1 MNTLAENPIIH
12 VVIPTGGRVDTI
24 GATLLSCHQQTYE
37 RMVVWICDNSFE
49 EETACI
55 VNSFCDERFRL
66 IRPKSRLCMAENW
79 EFSIAHLTDGFV
91 TIIGD
96 DDALMPDC
104 LANVSEVIKA
114 YPDIPIINHLP
125 GNYFWPNYPDPNLA
139 NKLQIRPMDFA
150 VEVVEAKPIL
160 ARVCAFTEWYGRL
173 PFLYHGFA
181 SVKHINHIK
190 AKTDSPFFSFCA
202 PDIYSDFVLALHT
215 DRFVVVNSALTL
227 GGQSANSN
235 GANYTSKNSIAAQ
248 FISELPEHL
257 RFVYESLSMS
267 LMIYNA
273 IEVAFRT
280 YPEQSHGIDVDFG
293 KLLENAVSE
302 VRPHGEIAMAELRS
316 KLLLIYPEALVDK
329 AIEITYS
336 TDEVATDTAEQSASR
351 LRRIAR
357 KLVHL
362 PTRVRSLAAQLL
374 MHKPEASHLVAVV
387 GSLAKDEG
395 RSLQGD
401 AVTLSGYLD
410 LSLFNITSVSQAAW
424 FLDQRISELRNRR
437 TSR

>member
-1 MNTLAENPIIH
+1 MNGLAEDPIIH
-12 VVIPTGGRVDTI
+12 IVIPTGGRVDTI

-66 IRPKSRLCMAENW
+66 IRPERRLCMAENW

-104 LANVSEVIKA
+104 LADLSEVIKA

-139 NKLQIRPMDFA
+139 DKLQIRPMDFA

-160 ARVCAFTEWYGRL
+160 AEVCAFTEWYGRL

-181 SVKHINHIK
+181 SVKHINQIK
-190 AKTDSPFFSFCA
+190 ARTDTPFFSFCA
-202 PDIYSDFVLALHT
+202 PDIYSDIVLALHT
-215 DRFVVVNSALTL
+215 DRFVVVNTALTL

-235 GANYTSKNSIAAQ
+235 GANYASGNKLAKQ

-257 RFVYESLSMS
+257 RFTYESKSIS
-267 LMIYNA
+267 LAIFNA
-273 IEVAFRT
+273 IEIAFKAF
-280 YPEQSHGIDVDFG
+280 PEQSRALTIDFDR
-293 KLLENAVSE
+293 LLANAIEEAS
-302 VRPHGEIAMAELRS
+302 PYGEDAMQELCS
-316 KLLLIYPEALVDK
+316 KLTLLYPPSAIQAAIDGHRHPATEAIPAQVPKKTLTRR
-329 AIEITYS
+329 I
-336 TDEVATDTAEQSASR
+336 ASR
-351 LRRIAR
+351 LR
-357 KLVHL
+357 KTFSGYLPKPKPGVHL
-362 PTRVRSLAAQLL
+362 PDRDNTTAVSLPIHSQDPLQWENGSITAHQYIDLKSHGVTTVHQAAQYLSNRLKDLL
-374 MHKPEASHLVAVV
+374 A
-387 GSLAKDEG
+387 
-395 RSLQGD
+395 
-401 AVTLSGYLD
+401 
-410 LSLFNITSVSQAAW
+410 
-424 FLDQRISELRNRR
+424 RR
-437 TSR
+437 